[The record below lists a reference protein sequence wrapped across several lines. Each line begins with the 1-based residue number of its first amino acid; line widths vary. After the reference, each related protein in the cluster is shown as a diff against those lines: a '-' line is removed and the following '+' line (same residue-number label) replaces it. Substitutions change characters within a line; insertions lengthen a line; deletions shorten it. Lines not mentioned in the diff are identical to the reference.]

1 MDTHQLAF
9 QIPTTRI
16 SRTTARL
23 SAARAAN
30 ASGIFF
36 DKRTIVHPDNV
47 STWDRHRNPMDALD
61 LLLHGVVNCVAC
73 QTAVPPMAALLGSRV
88 RHVSTE
94 QIEFEGVSD

>member
-1 MDTHQLAF
+1 MDTHQLASHDEDF
-9 QIPTTRI
+9 THHRSPVRGA
-16 SRTTARL
+16 RGARL
-23 SAARAAN
+23 GN
-30 ASGIFF
+30 VL